1 MAAGWGTWLLAI
13 AGPVAKRV
21 MVSLGIGV
29 VTYVG
34 MDAALSSALGAARGA
49 WGGMGADVAAFV
61 AMAGV
66 NTACSILAG
75 ALTARVAL
83 EAVKRFQPLS

>member
-1 MAAGWGTWLLAI
+1 MAGWGTWLLAM
-13 AGPVAKRV
+13 AAPVAKKV
-21 MVSLGIGV
+21 AVSLGIGV

-34 MDAALSSALGAARGA
+34 MDAALSAALGAAKTA

-66 NTACSILAG
+66 NTAASILAG

-83 EAVKRFQPLS
+83 EAVKRFAPLS